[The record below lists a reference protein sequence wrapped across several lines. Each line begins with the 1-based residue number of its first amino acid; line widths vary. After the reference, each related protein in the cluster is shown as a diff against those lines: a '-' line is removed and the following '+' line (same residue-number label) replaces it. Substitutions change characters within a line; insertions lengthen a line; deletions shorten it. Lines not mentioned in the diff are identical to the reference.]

1 MCPQRWVCL
10 THGAAANE
18 NHKNSYGG
26 ETMKLPDFTLSAGP
40 VMSTPQTN
48 QAMSTPIIY
57 HYDPS
62 FMELFRETERKAQKV
77 FKTTNDVVIMQGEA
91 ILALEGAARS
101 LVKPGMKILN
111 LVQGVFGKGTGYWLR
126 DFGGEV
132 HEIEVPYNQAVDP
145 EAVRA
150 FLEKNPDT
158 ELITLVHSETP
169 SGTIT
174 DCTAIGALAKE
185 FDVMT
190 MIDAVSSVGGL
201 EFDTDEWG
209 LDLVVTGAQKC
220 LGGPA
225 GIGLVSVSDRAWKAM
240 ESNPHAPKDSYLSFL
255 DWKLKWK
262 EEGRFPFT
270 PSVSDIYGVHSVLE
284 QVLDEGVEN
293 AIERHRRSADV
304 TRAGVQAMGLE
315 LWPASIE
322 ISANCLTAVAL
333 PENVNDVELRT
344 HIRDKYGVMLSS
356 GQGAGN
362 LMRIAHMGPSA
373 QGMYPI
379 IGLSALG
386 QGLADMGV
394 KVSTGAGIEAAMTVL
409 AQQEK

>member
-1 MCPQRWVCL
+1 
-10 THGAAANE
+10 
-18 NHKNSYGG
+18 
-26 ETMKLPDFTLSAGP
+26 MKVPDFTLSAGP
-40 VMSTPQTN
+40 VMSTTQTN
-48 QAMSTPIIY
+48 QAMSTPIMY
-57 HYDPS
+57 HYDPV
-62 FMELFRETERKAQKV
+62 FMELFRETERKAAEV
-77 FKTTNDVVIMQGEA
+77 FKTKNDIVIMQGEA
-91 ILALEGAARS
+91 ILALEGGARS

-132 HEIEVPYNQAVDP
+132 HEIEVPFNEAVDP
-145 EAVRA
+145 SAVRR
-150 FLEKNPDT
+150 FLEDNPDT

-174 DCTAIGALAKE
+174 DCKSIGMLAKE

-201 EFDTDEWG
+201 EFETDGWG

-225 GIGLVSVSDRAWKAM
+225 GIGIVSVSERAWKAM
-240 ESNPHAPKDSYLSFL
+240 EANPNAPQDSYLSLL
-255 DWKLKWK
+255 DWKRKWK

-270 PSVSDIYGVHSVLE
+270 PSVSDIYGVNSVLS
-284 QVLDEGVEN
+284 QVLDEGLDN
-293 AIERHRRSADV
+293 AIARHSASAEV
-304 TRAGVQAMGLE
+304 TRAGVEAMGVT
-315 LWPASIE
+315 LWPASRE
-322 ISANCLTAVAL
+322 IAADCLTAVAL
-333 PENVNDVELRT
+333 PDSVNDVELRE
-344 HIRDKYGVMLSS
+344 HIRNKYGVMLSS

-373 QGMYPI
+373 QGLYPI
-379 IGLSALG
+379 VGLAALG

-394 KVSTGAGIEAAMTVL
+394 GVDTGAGIDAAMAVL
-409 AQQEK
+409 SSQG